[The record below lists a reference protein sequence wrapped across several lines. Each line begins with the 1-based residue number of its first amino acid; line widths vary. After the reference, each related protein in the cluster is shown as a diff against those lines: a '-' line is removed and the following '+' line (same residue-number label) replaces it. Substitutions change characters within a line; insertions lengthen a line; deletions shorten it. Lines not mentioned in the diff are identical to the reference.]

1 MKRKMF
7 PIMALM
13 SFLFITFAIPGCG
26 QDERINV
33 TEGHAEHDDHGEET
47 GDGHKSEEER
57 ITLSPEA
64 LRTIGIETAHV
75 ELRAIGGEIKTTA
88 VIEPDR
94 TRIAHVSPRISGRV
108 TAVSAYLGDNVARG
122 LVLAELDSIELG
134 QAKAAYLR
142 SKADLEVARANYE
155 RENRLYKKQISSEK
169 EYLDS
174 KGEFHRSEADLNT
187 ARETLRLLGLT
198 DDEIRGL
205 RWTGGEHPPSHFPL
219 TAPFAGTVIEQ
230 HIVPGE
236 LVKPEDKPYTIADLS
251 HLWIQLD
258 VYEKDLG
265 RITTGTGVSIYVDAY
280 PDVIFEG
287 TVTYISDIVDAS
299 TRTAKARV
307 EIENTDRKLKPGMFA
322 TAEISLPGSGSGKV
336 VAVPSRAVQQ
346 LNGKPAAFVVESE
359 DEFQMREIV
368 TGRDAGGY
376 IEVLSGLS
384 PGERVVTGGGFY
396 LKSLV
401 LKEEM
406 GEGHAH

>member
-1 MKRKMF
+1 MKTKII
-7 PIMALM
+7 PITTLIALLIIAPAL
-13 SFLFITFAIPGCG
+13 SGCG
-26 QDERINV
+26 QDETVNM
-33 TEGHAEHDDHGEET
+33 TDGHDDHREETSNEHDGEEE
-47 GDGHKSEEER
+47 H

-64 LRTIGIETAHV
+64 LKTIGIETAPV
-75 ELRAIGGEIKTTA
+75 ELRTIGGEIKTTA

-108 TAVSAYLGDNVARG
+108 TDVSAYLGDNVENG
-122 LVLAELDSIELG
+122 QILAELDSIELG
-134 QAKAAYLR
+134 QAKAEYLK
-142 SKADLEVARANYE
+142 SKANLEVSQANYQ
-155 RENRLYKKQISSEK
+155 RENRLYKKEISSEK
-169 EYLDS
+169 EYLDAR
-174 KGEFHRSEADLNT
+174 GEFHRSEANLNT

-198 DDEIRGL
+198 DEEIKGL

-230 HIVPGE
+230 HIVTGE
-236 LVKPEDKPYTIADLS
+236 LIKPEDKPYTIADLS

-265 RITTGTGVSIYVDAY
+265 LITSGTGVSISADAY
-280 PDVIFEG
+280 PDEKFEG

-307 EIENTDRKLKPGMFA
+307 EIENADRKLKPGMFA

-346 LNGKPAAFVVESE
+346 IRGKPAAFVVESE

-368 TGRDAGGY
+368 TGRDAGEY
-376 IEVLSGLS
+376 VEILSGLS
-384 PGERVVTGGGFY
+384 PGERVVTDGGFY
-396 LKSLV
+396 LKSLE

-406 GEGHAH
+406 GEGHGH